1 MRRST
6 TKTGPWMR
14 SRDVRPNDARDAAA
28 KPARSLLPNSFS
40 HIIMYA
46 MDPSGQN
53 GKPARPS
60 SREIVAAT
68 APTPAHLLPKNG
80 RPLDGVRVVLAPLCG
95 FTDAVFRRICLD
107 RGADLVVTEMISSDG
122 FVRNSRQIRALH
134 YLDMS
139 DGPLAL
145 QIFGA
150 DPEAMGETAAI
161 LSELR
166 PRFIDLNF
174 GCPVR
179 KIVNQ
184 NGGSAVLKDLRL
196 LETICRRVVERSR
209 VPVSVKIRSGWDKS
223 TAENVTEIARVIEA
237 SGVSMIAIH
246 ARTKTQAFKEK
257 ADWPLIRTVK
267 EAVSIPVVGNGDVT
281 DAESYR
287 RMVEM
292 TGCDAVMIGRAA
304 IGNPWIFGEVRAA
317 IEGRGF
323 AAPVPRER
331 VTSLLAHVRLNVEND
346 GEPLGLITARRAMA
360 AYLKH
365 VPNAKDVRSRI
376 MTCTRVAELEEVL
389 GEFLSRAGGRGAAG
403 SPDGGAYR
411 GGLSLS

>member
-1 MRRST
+1 MRRVRAEGEKRGT
-6 TKTGPWMR
+6 
-14 SRDVRPNDARDAAA
+14 SRATCGRATRQAAS
-28 KPARSLLPNSFS
+28 KPSRSLLLNSFS
-40 HIIMYA
+40 HIIMCA
-46 MDPSGQN
+46 MDSSGQN

-122 FVRNSRQIRALH
+122 FVRDSRQIRALH
-134 YLDMS
+134 YLEMKDA
-139 DGPLAL
+139 PLSL

-331 VTSLLAHVRLNVEND
+331 VTSLLAHVRLNVGND

-389 GEFLSRAGGRGAAG
+389 GEFLSRASWGAAG
-403 SPDGGAYR
+403 SPGGGAYR
-411 GGLSLS
+411 GGISLS

>member
-1 MRRST
+1 MDSSGKKGNPGR
-6 TKTGPWMR
+6 
-14 SRDVRPNDARDAAA
+14 
-28 KPARSLLPNSFS
+28 LP
-40 HIIMYA
+40 
-46 MDPSGQN
+46 
-53 GKPARPS
+53 
-60 SREIVAAT
+60 SREIVAGT
-68 APTPAHLLPKNG
+68 APAPAHLLPKNG
-80 RPLDGVRVVLAPLCG
+80 RPLDGIRVVLAPLCG

-107 RGADLVVTEMISSDG
+107 RGADLVVSEMISSDG

-134 YLDMS
+134 YLDMK
-139 DGPLAL
+139 DGPLSL

-150 DPEAMGETAAI
+150 DPDAMGETAAV

-166 PRFIDLNF
+166 PRYIDMNF

-196 LETICRRVVERSR
+196 LEVICRRVVERSR
-209 VPVSVKIRSGWDKS
+209 VPVSVKIRSGWDKP
-223 TAENVTEIARVIEA
+223 AAGNVADIARVIED
-237 SGVSMIAIH
+237 SGVSMITIH

-257 ADWPLIRTVK
+257 ADWLLIKTVK

-281 DAESYR
+281 DAESYL

-323 AAPVPRER
+323 TAPGTRER
-331 VTSLLAHVRLNVEND
+331 VESLLAHVRLNVKND
-346 GEPLGLITARRAMA
+346 GEPLGLITARRAMT
-360 AYLKH
+360 AYLKR
-365 VPNAKDVRSRI
+365 VPNARDVRSRI
-376 MTCTRVAELEEVL
+376 MTCTRMDELEEAL
-389 GEFLSRAGGRGAAG
+389 GGF
-403 SPDGGAYR
+403 
-411 GGLSLS
+411 SLS